1 MCFDVKPTI
10 IVGLSFLMKIALAKS
25 EIKWK
30 KKQKKTHSYKKS
42 TEHLLNSFE
51 MLDHSQF
58 IIDLAILKST
68 NYSNAR

>member
-1 MCFDVKPTI
+1 MREDLVPRARCVRE
-10 IVGLSFLMKIALAKS
+10 VLGLGARSVRQVTLK
-25 EIKWK
+25 
-30 KKQKKTHSYKKS
+30 KKTHSYKKS

>member
-1 MCFDVKPTI
+1 
-10 IVGLSFLMKIALAKS
+10 MKIALAKS

>member
-1 MCFDVKPTI
+1 MEK
-10 IVGLSFLMKIALAKS
+10 
-25 EIKWK
+25 
-30 KKQKKTHSYKKS
+30 KKTHSYKKS